1 MKKFFTFACVFS
13 LLHSAYAS
21 HLLGGEIRTRRL
33 TTQGLTYEIRVLL
46 YCDEV
51 SGSFANDGQNSIS
64 VCVGEGKQTLTATR
78 QSRVK
83 VSPEISLNTYITQYT
98 YAAPGTFTVSVAIEN
113 RNGGLANF
121 NSVNTPF
128 YIQTTFATNLINAT
142 PVLNSIV
149 GTQTAYSKQVFR
161 NNVNAVD
168 AEGDSL
174 VYRLEVS
181 KQSQPGTCTVKD
193 IADYRYPNEVTREG
207 VFQINSQTG
216 ELTWN
221 APVQVGNYAY
231 AIIVE
236 EWRDGVR
243 ISETQR
249 EVTLQVIDQGGDPA
263 IIPPFEYPGN
273 GVITSIESE
282 PKDFL
287 QIFPSPAQNR
297 VQVSYSATKPVKVL
311 FQLIDVKGKIV
322 DEYPKPEQSL
332 THIHDFNVG
341 NLPQGTYLIRTI
353 ADKIVTGKF
362 IKE

>member
-1 MKKFFTFACVFS
+1 MKKIFTFACVFS

-21 HLLGGEIRTRRL
+21 HLLGGEIHTRRL

-51 SGSFANDGQNSIS
+51 SGSLANDGQNNITI
-64 VCVGEGKQTLTATR
+64 CVGEGKQTLIATR

-83 VSPEISLNTYITQYT
+83 ITPKVSLSTYIAQYT
-98 YAAPGTFTVSVAIEN
+98 YATPNTYTVSVAIEN
-113 RNGGLANF
+113 RNGDLANF

-128 YIQTTFATNLINAT
+128 YIQTTFATNIINTT
-142 PVLNSIV
+142 PVLNSVV
-149 GTQTAYSKQVFR
+149 GTQAAYSKQVFR
-161 NNVNAVD
+161 DNANAVD

-174 VYRLEVS
+174 IYRLEVS

-193 IADYRYPNEVTREG
+193 IADYRYPNEVTRQG

-221 APVQVGNYAY
+221 APVQVGSYAY

-249 EVTLQVIDQGGDPA
+249 EVTLQVIDQGGVPVV
-263 IIPPFEYPGN
+263 IPPFEDPRN
-273 GVITSIESE
+273 GVITSIEPE
-282 PKDFL
+282 DFL
-287 QIFPSPAQNR
+287 KIFPSPTQNSIK
-297 VQVSYSATKPVKVL
+297 VSYSSTKPLKVL
-311 FQLIDVKGKIV
+311 FQLIDVKGEIV
-322 DEYPKPEQSL
+322 DEYQEPERYL
-332 THIHDFNVG
+332 THVHDFNVG
-341 NLPQGTYLIRTI
+341 SLPQGIYFIRTI

>member
-1 MKKFFTFACVFS
+1 MKKLFTFTCLFS

-51 SGSFANDGQNSIS
+51 SGSLANDGQNNIT

-83 VSPEISLNTYITQYT
+83 VTPKVSLSTYITQYT
-98 YAAPGTFTVSVAIEN
+98 YAAPGTFTVSVSIEN
-113 RNGGLANF
+113 RNSGLANF

-128 YIQTTFATNLINAT
+128 YIQTTFATNIINTT
-142 PVLNSIV
+142 PVLNTVV
-149 GTQTAYSKQVFR
+149 GTQAAYSKQVFR
-161 NNVNAVD
+161 DNVNAVD

-174 VYRLEVS
+174 IYRLGVS

-221 APVQVGNYAY
+221 APVQVGSYAY

-249 EVTLQVIDQGGDPA
+249 EVTLQVIDQGDDPV

-273 GVITSIESE
+273 GLITSIESE
-282 PKDFL
+282 LREYL
-287 QIFPSPAQNR
+287 QIFPSPAQNS
-297 VQVSYSATKPVKVL
+297 VKVSYSSTKPVKVL

-322 DEYPKPEQSL
+322 DEYHEPERYL

-341 NLPQGTYLIRTI
+341 NLPQGIYLIRTI
-353 ADKIVTGKF
+353 ADKIVIGKF